1 MPHAT
6 ITDADFRRLTKA
18 PSPGKYLFFGDED
31 YLKAHS
37 AEAVRKVLCPDESL
51 KLFNCVTI
59 DRAGYSAAA
68 LRSALV
74 PPPMFTACKA
84 VSAVITFDDLKQGE
98 VNDLLEV
105 AALGANHGRL
115 LDLLADDGL
124 FEYNL
129 LMLTVPAG
137 GIDAGS
143 PKRPSALLKKLAEVL
158 VPVRFDPVSGARLRE
173 WINRHYTAAGVT
185 VTPALCDLTSARCG
199 ESMFTLASE
208 IDKVAYYVLAD
219 GRTEVTADDIKLV
232 ACEGGGHDAFAF
244 ANAIL
249 DRRSADALAVLSEMK
264 ARRVEPVA
272 VMAELTRVLCDMCA
286 VDECLEA
293 GMPAPAICSETG
305 LRDYPVRLY
314 SAAVRKLPRG
324 ALAAVL
330 AAASEADAAVKSSAQ
345 DYLPI
350 ERLICTL

>member
-6 ITDADFRRLTKA
+6 ITDADFRRLMKA

-74 PPPMFTACKA
+74 PPPMFPACKA

-98 VNDLLEV
+98 VND
-105 AALGANHGRL
+105 L

-173 WINRHYTAAGVT
+173 YPAAGVT

-219 GRTEVTADDIKLV
+219 GRTEVTSDDIKLV

-305 LRDYPVRLY
+305 LRDSPVRLY

>member
-31 YLKAHS
+31 YLKAQS

-98 VNDLLEV
+98 VND
-105 AALGANHGRL
+105 L

>member
-6 ITDADFRRLTKA
+6 ITDADFRRLMKA

-98 VNDLLEV
+98 VND
-105 AALGANHGRL
+105 L

-208 IDKVAYYVLAD
+208 IDKVVYYVLAD

>member
-98 VNDLLEV
+98 VNDLL
-105 AALGANHGRL
+105 
-115 LDLLADDGL
+115 DLLADDGL

-158 VPVRFDPVSGARLRE
+158 VPVRFAPVSGARLRE

>member
-6 ITDADFRRLTKA
+6 ITDADFRRLMKA

-98 VNDLLEV
+98 VNDLL
-105 AALGANHGRL
+105 
-115 LDLLADDGL
+115 DLLADDGL

-199 ESMFTLASE
+199 ESLPPRSTRW
-208 IDKVAYYVLAD
+208 
-219 GRTEVTADDIKLV
+219 RTT
-232 ACEGGGHDAFAF
+232 
-244 ANAIL
+244 
-249 DRRSADALAVLSEMK
+249 
-264 ARRVEPVA
+264 
-272 VMAELTRVLCDMCA
+272 
-286 VDECLEA
+286 
-293 GMPAPAICSETG
+293 
-305 LRDYPVRLY
+305 
-314 SAAVRKLPRG
+314 
-324 ALAAVL
+324 
-330 AAASEADAAVKSSAQ
+330 
-345 DYLPI
+345 YLPTAEQRSHPTI
-350 ERLICTL
+350 

>member
-6 ITDADFRRLTKA
+6 ITDADFRRLMKA

-98 VNDLLEV
+98 VND
-105 AALGANHGRL
+105 L

-219 GRTEVTADDIKLV
+219 GRTEVTSDDIKLV
-232 ACEGGGHDAFAF
+232 ACEGGVHDAFAF

>member
-6 ITDADFRRLTKA
+6 ITDADFRRLMKA

-98 VNDLLEV
+98 VND
-105 AALGANHGRL
+105 L

-208 IDKVAYYVLAD
+208 IDKVAYYALAD
-219 GRTEVTADDIKLV
+219 GRTEVTSDDIKLV

>member
-6 ITDADFRRLTKA
+6 ITDADFRRLMKA

-98 VNDLLEV
+98 VNDLL
-105 AALGANHGRL
+105 
-115 LDLLADDGL
+115 DLLADDGL

-129 LMLTVPAG
+129 LMLTVPAC

-219 GRTEVTADDIKLV
+219 GRTEVTSDDIKLV

>member
-1 MPHAT
+1 
-6 ITDADFRRLTKA
+6 
-18 PSPGKYLFFGDED
+18 
-31 YLKAHS
+31 
-37 AEAVRKVLCPDESL
+37 
-51 KLFNCVTI
+51 
-59 DRAGYSAAA
+59 
-68 LRSALV
+68 
-74 PPPMFTACKA
+74 
-84 VSAVITFDDLKQGE
+84 
-98 VNDLLEV
+98 
-105 AALGANHGRL
+105 
-115 LDLLADDGL
+115 
-124 FEYNL
+124 
-129 LMLTVPAG
+129 
-137 GIDAGS
+137 
-143 PKRPSALLKKLAEVL
+143 
-158 VPVRFDPVSGARLRE
+158 
-173 WINRHYTAAGVT
+173 
-185 VTPALCDLTSARCG
+185 
-199 ESMFTLASE
+199 MFTLASE

-219 GRTEVTADDIKLV
+219 GRTEVTSDDIKLV

>member
-6 ITDADFRRLTKA
+6 ITDADFRRLMKA

-98 VNDLLEV
+98 VND
-105 AALGANHGRL
+105 L

-219 GRTEVTADDIKLV
+219 GRTEVISDDIKLV

>member
-1 MPHAT
+1 M
-6 ITDADFRRLTKA
+6 
-18 PSPGKYLFFGDED
+18 
-31 YLKAHS
+31 
-37 AEAVRKVLCPDESL
+37 
-51 KLFNCVTI
+51 
-59 DRAGYSAAA
+59 
-68 LRSALV
+68 
-74 PPPMFTACKA
+74 
-84 VSAVITFDDLKQGE
+84 
-98 VNDLLEV
+98 
-105 AALGANHGRL
+105 
-115 LDLLADDGL
+115 ADDGL

-219 GRTEVTADDIKLV
+219 GRTEVTSDDIKLV

-350 ERLICTL
+350 ERLICTLCAAQCKISPGERPFTICEKRRNYAHGEKYPQVFISRFFHSPRPKTTVKSPVFSVSRAAKAEFSTLITVFNSLWKTLCERSVENTGVSVCTTEVNEID

>member
-6 ITDADFRRLTKA
+6 ITDADFRRLMKA
-18 PSPGKYLFFGDED
+18 PSPGRYLFFGDED

-98 VNDLLEV
+98 VND
-105 AALGANHGRL
+105 L

>member
-74 PPPMFTACKA
+74 PLPMFTACKA

-98 VNDLLEV
+98 VND
-105 AALGANHGRL
+105 L

>member
-98 VNDLLEV
+98 VNDLL
-105 AALGANHGRL
+105 
-115 LDLLADDGL
+115 DLLADDGL

-137 GIDAGS
+137 GIDVGS

>member
-98 VNDLLEV
+98 VND
-105 AALGANHGRL
+105 L

-208 IDKVAYYVLAD
+208 IDKVAYYVLAG
-219 GRTEVTADDIKLV
+219 GRTEVTSDDIKLV

-324 ALAAVL
+324 ALADVL

>member
-6 ITDADFRRLTKA
+6 ITDADFRRLMKA

-98 VNDLLEV
+98 VNDLL
-105 AALGANHGRL
+105 
-115 LDLLADDGL
+115 DLLADDGL

-158 VPVRFDPVSGARLRE
+158 VPVRFDPVRGARLRE

-219 GRTEVTADDIKLV
+219 GRTEVTSDDIKLV

>member
-6 ITDADFRRLTKA
+6 ITDADFRRLMKA

-84 VSAVITFDDLKQGE
+84 GRAVITFDDLKQGE
-98 VNDLLEV
+98 VND
-105 AALGANHGRL
+105 L

-173 WINRHYTAAGVT
+173 WINRHYTAAGGA

-219 GRTEVTADDIKLV
+219 GRTEVTSDDIKLV